1 VSGTIRIE
9 KLGKPG
15 VFLAAEG
22 FEHDAKRAT
31 VDNGMTPLRIVVVP
45 GYVWGQPTNQK
56 PPLADANINKI
67 IDALTRPL
75 TAGEVKPKPIAKEM
89 LKPIQITA
97 DSYEAAV
104 EKFNQL
110 FLDNHWGDGL
120 SLVPPTKKAVDW
132 MLTGTSLPFNKVIGK
147 VDPKGGSATVEKI
160 AINAVMA
167 GAKPEYLPVIIAA
180 MEGFTDPNFDLRHP
194 VLSMGSFSFAIVVS
208 GPIVEELNIN
218 SGAGFFGHGW
228 RANATIGRALR
239 LCMINLG
246 HTFPQVND
254 MARLG
259 RQSAYTFYVMG
270 ENKKS
275 PWPPYQTTQGYKP
288 EDSCV
293 TVSTVGSHNT
303 GAGRNIP
310 HNGNTADSALETV
323 VETIL
328 SRRSIQWVGY
338 KRGTANLVAIPLKY
352 LFLVT
357 PEMADLFS
365 RRGFKDQ
372 KSLKDYIY
380 EATSVPYEK
389 LSAEEKRG
397 IKDWI
402 DTSIAGEGIMGLRL
416 PPDRISFFQEAFK
429 PGGKVPLITTPED
442 IHIMV
447 VGYGAGGGVLGG
459 VHELSFGR
467 PLYKP
472 TSHQTRPIKGATLT
486 KAGREKAKPSY

>member
-1 VSGTIRIE
+1 MSGTIRIE

-22 FEHDAKRAT
+22 FDHDAKRAT
-31 VDNGMTPLRIVVVP
+31 VDNGMTPLRIIEIH
-45 GYVWGQPTNQK
+45 GYVWGQPTKQK
-56 PPLADANINKI
+56 PPLADANIDKI

-75 TAGEVKPKPIAKEM
+75 TPEEAKPKPIAKEK
-89 LKPIQITA
+89 LQPIEIA
-97 DSYEAAV
+97 AESYEAAF

-110 FLDNHWGDGL
+110 FLDSHWGDGL
-120 SLVPPTKKAVDW
+120 SLVPPTRKAVDW
-132 MLTGTSLPFNKVIGK
+132 MLTGTSRLSDEVIGK

-194 VLSMGSFSFAIVVS
+194 LLSMGSFSFAIVVS

-239 LCMINLG
+239 LCLINLG

-259 RQSAYTFYVMG
+259 RQSAYTYYVIG
-270 ENKKS
+270 ENKRS
-275 PWPPYQTTQGYKP
+275 PWPPYHVAQGYKP

-293 TVSTVGSHNT
+293 TVSTVGSHIS
-303 GAGRNIP
+303 GAGNNLA
-310 HNGNTADSALETV
+310 HNGNTAESALDDV

-328 SRRSIQWVGY
+328 KRRSLQWEGY
-338 KRGTANLVAIPLKY
+338 KRGTANLVALPLKY

-357 PEMADLFS
+357 PEMADLLYA
-365 RRGFKDQ
+365 RGFKDQ
-372 KSLKDYIY
+372 RSIKDYIY
-380 EATSVPYEK
+380 GATSVPYEN

-397 IKDWI
+397 IQDWI
-402 DTSIAGEGIMGLRL
+402 DTSVAGEGIMGLRL

-447 VGYGAGGGVLGG
+447 VGYGSGGGTLGG

-472 TSHQTRPIKGATLT
+472 TSHQTRPIRGATLT

>member
-1 VSGTIRIE
+1 MYGA
-9 KLGKPG
+9 KPR
-15 VFLAAEG
+15 
-22 FEHDAKRAT
+22 K
-31 VDNGMTPLRIVVVP
+31 
-45 GYVWGQPTNQK
+45 QK
-56 PPLADANINKI
+56 PPLADANIDKM

-75 TAGEVKPKPIAKEM
+75 TPEEAKPKPIAKES
-89 LKPIQITA
+89 LKPIDITA

-120 SLVPPTKKAVDW
+120 YLAPPTRKAVDW
-132 MLTGTSLPFNKVIGK
+132 MLTGTNRSSDDIVGK
-147 VDPKGGSATVEKI
+147 VDPKGGSATIEKI

-208 GPIVEELNIN
+208 GPIAEELNIN

-239 LCMINLG
+239 LCLINLG

-259 RQSAYTFYVMG
+259 RQSPYTYYVIG
-270 ENKKS
+270 ENKRS
-275 PWPPYQTTQGYKP
+275 PWPPYHVIQGYKP
-288 EDSCV
+288 GDSCV
-293 TVSTVGSHNT
+293 TVSTVASYVM
-303 GAGRNIP
+303 GAGNNLP
-310 HNGNTADSALETV
+310 HNGNTADLALEDI
-323 VETIL
+323 VESIL
-328 SRRSIQWVGY
+328 NRRSIQWAEY
-338 KRGTANLVAIPLKY
+338 TRGVAKLTSIPLKY
-352 LFLVT
+352 LFWVT
-357 PEMADLFS
+357 PEMAELLYA
-365 RRGFKDQ
+365 RGFKDQ
-372 KSLKDYIY
+372 KSLRDYIY
-380 EATSVPYEK
+380 ESTSVPYEK

-397 IKDWI
+397 IKDLI
-402 DTSIAGEGIMGLRL
+402 DTSVASEGVMGLRL
-416 PPDRISFFQEAFK
+416 PPDRIAFFQEAFK

-447 VGYGAGGGVLGG
+447 VGYGSGGGELGG
-459 VHELSFGR
+459 VYELSFGR

-472 TSHQTRPIKGATLT
+472 TSHQTKMIRDATLT
-486 KAGREKAKPSY
+486 KAGREKAKPHY